1 MSEVCSICGGSGL
14 QVVQENG
21 RQFARDC
28 VCRIARRAQRMLGHA
43 HIPRRYEHCIL
54 ENYDVDLPYSDRTQ
68 AAARITAKRFIEG
81 YPLDRKST
89 RLNSSHQ
96 HRSRMPSSA

>member
-21 RQFARDC
+21 SQFARDC
-28 VCRIARRAQRMLGHA
+28 VCRVARRAQRMLGQA

-54 ENYDVDLPYSDRTQ
+54 ENYDVDPT
-68 AAARITAKRFIEG
+68 RIE
-81 YPLDRKST
+81 P
-89 RLNSSHQ
+89 RLRRESRRRGLSKAI
-96 HRSRMPSSA
+96 RSRQVEGAFC